1 MTMSAETVIR
11 VVADPDL
18 ADLIPMYVHRRHV
31 DLAKTR
37 EALAAGDLDTIR
49 ITGHSMKGS
58 GGGYGFDG
66 ISQIGARME
75 AAGNAA
81 DSVGAADAIA
91 ELADYLDRLEVVYV

>member
-1 MTMSAETVIR
+1 MSDKTIIR

-18 ADLIPMYVHRRHV
+18 ADLIPMYVRRRHA

-37 EALAAGDLDTIR
+37 EALAASDLETIR
-49 ITGHSMKGS
+49 IVGHSMKGS

-66 ISQIGARME
+66 ISEIGARLE
-75 AAGNAA
+75 IAGNESDASAA
-81 DSVGAADAIA
+81 SEAIA

>member
-1 MTMSAETVIR
+1 MSDRTIIR

-18 ADLIPMYVHRRHV
+18 ADLIPMYVRRRHA

-37 EALAAGDLDTIR
+37 EALAASDLETIR
-49 ITGHSMKGS
+49 IVGHSMKGS

-66 ISQIGARME
+66 ISEIGARME
-75 AAGNAA
+75 AAGNEADASAA
-81 DSVGAADAIA
+81 SKAIA